1 MLNGHSVTPEARDIG
16 CVIVTRAFVTNHT
29 STHGN
34 QGHYSVHPQ
43 TFVDSYIAILV
54 PVPFELC
61 THTETQSVPVSVHHP
76 DEMMFCFLCKN

>member
-34 QGHYSVHPQ
+34 QWHYSVHPQ
-43 TFVDSYIAILV
+43 TFVDSFIAILF
-54 PVPFELC
+54 PVLFELC
-61 THTETQSVPVSVHHP
+61 THTEIQSFPVSVNQP
-76 DEMMFCFLCKN
+76 DEMMLCYLIRR

>member
-1 MLNGHSVTPEARDIG
+1 MLNGHSASVTPEARDIG

-54 PVPFELC
+54 SVHFELC
-61 THTETQSVPVSVHHP
+61 THTEISRVSP
-76 DEMMFCFLCKN
+76 SSG